1 MATKRVKSSGKAA
14 DCFGKLRE
22 NTALREHPA
31 ALAEIDALQEKVIA
45 KAAKAYKA
53 AEKQAVND
61 GDPDWKETAIK
72 AANEAAAAEV
82 AKYRTLVVGNVKAL
96 EVAAKKAPK
105 VVQKMVDFE
114 VLREEFPGKPPT
126 RVKIKVPVTV
136 EYGAEVLT
144 PEAHRLID
152 DAKWPTTYASPFHE
166 EYATRDSES
175 YFGVW
180 GGDASQR
187 DEVWRNYRTLMER
200 AAASGKPIS
209 YEGWKFDIREKLP
222 AGYQPN
228 ADKTLYI
235 YDEKAAGT
243 KRGEDSGTVSSATRA
258 VSAGQEAGKPAEPA
272 KEAKVDTSNP
282 AGLAYEQ
289 LDQFRKDEAVKA
301 AEESLRRAK
310 SGEDAPNVFTNG
322 FKSKAAMVRARE
334 EELTAAQSVKP
345 DVWQTAIDA
354 SYAKKP
360 VSMSLIDTL
369 PSVDTKFSDGNVAP
383 SLRRQLI
390 ENLEE
395 KGYVR
400 EGDQY
405 VYRPK
410 ESAASEK
417 PESGAVA
424 TASPEPVPSGAPAKN
439 LAQTDTKQ
447 AVVKNENSAGR
458 VKNRGRLLVFDKP
471 IQTPAGKI
479 LSYQWQSQ
487 LIEEVDSR
495 GEEVVRRI
503 SDWNLAEENAD
514 TGKAIVHHFLL
525 ERPDGTRSIVSLESA
540 IGALKGEQEGKT
552 LKSRIAAARRL
563 VVRQAELAQ
572 AESDLTEYE
581 RVVAQVKKE
590 PVPEG
595 EFVQDGNRRYSW
607 MVDGNRVATM
617 VLGHDSMKERMRTLD
632 EQIQSEP
639 RFRETEWQAYRVRR
653 LTSIPAYKL
662 GGRIADLKQLI
673 KRDQQK
679 MGGSLTVAAASQEP
693 VKNENEGAVKEY
705 AYGMKAR
712 PFDIGAQ
719 PKGFS
724 RVDENDKRSR
734 WGVIYYSE
742 PLSESQVRQYELVP
756 LEKEKAAPDP
766 YRPSGNDFPSADIE
780 PALTAA
786 GDSKSTSKKAS
797 QASDLVIPRKA
808 DGTPVD
814 SIKPAWDD
822 KSRMDA
828 DQYGYVTDGKKLYI
842 IDRQKTLPMQE
853 EKPATTYSD
862 PVPGKWELYVR
873 EYAEDGTQGK
883 SKRMPI
889 PENALYPVKSS
900 EKWHQRKA
908 EMEREKSAQRLSGSA
923 VSGITSGD
931 AATVAPAVRAIAND
945 KTAPKHHRKVAA
957 DIASILETNP
967 ITVRFEETDADLNG
981 YYDPKTNE
989 VIININGPHELGINE
1004 TILHELAHAVTDEAL
1019 VNPDTPEKKA
1029 LVDSIRQQFDSA
1041 RKKAD
1046 VMIRK
1051 KKALGPAALELSNDE
1066 LLDEVRKLNDDA
1078 LYDIVS
1084 GTRDIYEFNALAMT
1098 SRAMQK
1104 FLEGINPNGEAK
1116 TAWNRIVDAVAK
1128 FFGRD
1133 VSSAATAAYD
1143 ALLKLTPQKGDV
1155 KGETRYS
1162 LRRTDSSVTPAQDAE
1177 YMAAVEAGD
1186 TGKAQAMVDEA
1197 AKAAGYDLV
1206 HVRGEDFTDNGNVKQ
1221 FVDANRRYRVENYV
1235 GYGVNP
1241 KSTPRF
1247 YSIKS
1252 SALASQD
1259 EPFISEWA
1267 RNNDAD
1273 LNPKDIV
1280 TDAGFWDRFDD
1291 VSHFWNENETY
1302 LLKNGIF
1309 GIRTNDGGV
1318 IFDTTTALEQGAVV
1332 ETSAVTRDESG
1343 NMIPL
1348 SQRFNPASGD
1358 IRYSK
1363 RRSQQAGV
1371 PNIGEEYEVEPRTVI
1386 RAAVLDRVFNADRLD
1401 PANIDDY
1408 QTAYEL
1414 ARKLTNGSAEDLA
1427 EIQRMII
1434 GHPEMVKAG
1443 LVGERQLDALP
1454 AVVYG
1459 EVMTFAGRLAT
1470 QGGYDGRADFSLL
1483 LTMMQHYGQI
1493 LDAMVV
1499 QSDSSASGTTQVA
1512 RRLAALSDMPFKA
1525 FVTNYY
1531 KQQERIQEEMLKQ
1544 GWTDAQIRAMDQFAA
1559 GAIDEAA
1566 LVDAVAAKESEF
1578 KPADEA
1584 LKRMLEEAGQPFDPM
1599 APVQLSPK
1607 ELALL
1612 PKDIQ
1617 QAYADMLAGK
1627 LGQKMDAKS
1636 AQAAEELFSAR
1647 EIETERGIQMLADT
1661 FFIGLNRDEKPGFM
1675 AQKTSAVNAEMAGII
1690 RETLLELGIV
1700 PNEKAFD
1707 PDAVYRTLLMKLGG
1721 DQLLLE
1727 KIPLI
1732 EEAVQQKIMSVVGAK
1747 TLEEAMQNQ
1756 WAREMWAQW
1765 EAVSSNLVQSDRV
1778 SGSTARR
1785 AIHQVM
1791 QQDGFN
1797 YATPEL
1803 LVMRPEHLVV
1813 AKDRIVSQVMQT
1825 LRGISE
1831 TAPSNIQPEMW
1842 KQIELGINNHFN
1854 VMMAQAAEAKA
1865 RANAEAAAKKGP
1877 DADAVIRSRVSRLL
1891 ARHATADTPDNTKK
1905 KKDALSALVD
1915 EHLKKADPDFVE
1927 KAVKL
1932 GVPEESA
1939 AELLRA
1945 LESTRYARDE
1955 IKKYREEL
1963 RKDKAAAKAI
1973 DALMAKMG
1981 PRDKSV
1987 IRKNEVVGPVTIGDI
2002 AKILMEADPSKV
2014 HDMAWRRG
2022 IITAWLGNM
2031 GIMEAR
2037 VKAESLD
2044 YLVASAFADAQAG
2057 MVNKFAASLQTKA
2070 PKPTPSELERI
2081 AKAIK
2086 LGFVSGAPTTWQEAF
2101 AQRFKM
2107 TTPSATDMQE
2117 MLRLENIRIDPRSN
2131 LTDITS
2137 ASTKLSELY
2146 NKFKMDPELTAIMAQ
2161 SFTQSMLT
2169 GFQTQSMQF
2178 TQGAIN
2184 SIFRVM
2190 EGIMSGKFKKDAM
2203 AGMMRAIDESFHAYV
2218 DAFKSSIK
2226 NDAYRSHMQEE
2237 IQRLSALKQLLKK
2250 EWDSY
2255 KSASRI
2261 QQMNPA
2267 RIAKLVIGSQDFAR
2281 RLMSSADDAAL
2292 TGIRT
2297 FVKTIEVDKLA
2308 RKAGIAGDELKKLYD
2323 AAKAHSAD
2331 LMLEAAARGYTGAMA
2346 RLWVRDEMDRALREG
2361 LVHAGLNE
2369 KELDAIDAFAE
2380 SESEIDVGV
2389 GEKRDVGSRWDLQHW
2404 GEMLVSFLETSLR
2417 MPESDKNDPGAAVRN
2432 MFFRSIFGFLRTP
2445 FNALS
2450 RQVYRSPFGLYRL
2463 AITSWGDRSKTLYER
2478 TMGTTMQRQQRWK
2491 EAIIWS
2497 TAEAALLTIAMMLNG
2512 NDDDPDDDLLII
2524 NGQGPED
2531 PQSAEA
2537 WRAKHQANSIEI
2549 KIGKATIVIPFGRSG
2564 LEPIKPGLMMLG
2576 ALRDTQL
2583 DGLKK
2588 HESLGLGAFALNYGV
2603 NTAYST
2609 GTFGLKNVMD
2619 WKRSF
2624 GNSNRAVQS
2633 GAYMASSLFPWSSAM
2648 RSVGKLV
2655 DPDSKDRNTVKGAIA
2670 SATPA
2675 FFIGEKAY
2683 NLYGQPVYGAD
2694 DSVYSATSK
2703 RLMYGFGL
2711 PFGVFVRNDEQE
2723 QAVLNWTVKTG
2734 MAPTVTT
2741 RSELDER
2748 LLKRDKT
2755 HTPLTDDQWSAFSKA
2770 AGDYRLKRMKTSLP
2784 QLDVMNEKAQ
2794 RNRLE
2799 SIGRLARSAG
2809 LSAIKKTLDD

>member
-1 MATKRVKSSGKAA
+1 MATKRVKSGKAA
-14 DCFGKLRE
+14 DCFGKLRAH
-22 NTALREHPA
+22 TALREHPA

-82 AKYRTLVVGNVKAL
+82 ARYRGLVLGNVKVL
-96 EVAAKKAPK
+96 ESAAKKAPK
-105 VVQKMVDFE
+105 VD
-114 VLREEFPGKPPT
+114 
-126 RVKIKVPVTV
+126 
-136 EYGAEVLT
+136 
-144 PEAHRLID
+144 
-152 DAKWPTTYASPFHE
+152 
-166 EYATRDSES
+166 
-175 YFGVW
+175 
-180 GGDASQR
+180 
-187 DEVWRNYRTLMER
+187 
-200 AAASGKPIS
+200 
-209 YEGWKFDIREKLP
+209 
-222 AGYQPN
+222 
-228 ADKTLYI
+228 
-235 YDEKAAGT
+235 
-243 KRGEDSGTVSSATRA
+243 
-258 VSAGQEAGKPAEPA
+258 EPA
-272 KEAKVDTSNP
+272 KPESSIFAQYKAMRKTLPDDVIIAMRLGDFYEFFFQDADAAAPILNLTKTKRNGVTMAGIPYHAADAYFAKLVKAGRRVAVAEVANGAPVIVEKPAAAEAPEAKAEPVDTSNP
-282 AGLAYEQ
+282 AGLTYEQ
-289 LDQFRKDEAVKA
+289 LAQFRKDEAVKA
-301 AEESLRRAK
+301 AEDALRRAK

-345 DVWQTAIDA
+345 DVWQTAMDA

-369 PSVDTKFSDGNVAP
+369 GSVDTKMSDGNVAP
-383 SLRRQLI
+383 SMRRQLI

-439 LAQTDTKQ
+439 LAQSDTNQ

-572 AESDLTEYE
+572 AESDLTEYG

-693 VKNENEGAVKEY
+693 VKNESEGAVKEY

-766 YRPSGNDFPSADIE
+766 YRPSGNDFPSAGVE
-780 PALTAA
+780 PTLPAA

-808 DGTPVD
+808 DGTLVD

-828 DQYGYVTDGKKLYI
+828 EQYGYVTDGKKLYI

-862 PVPGKWELYVR
+862 AVPGKWELYVR

-889 PENALYPVKSS
+889 PENTLYPVKSS

-1046 VMIRK
+1046 AMIRK

-1104 FLEGINPNGEAK
+1104 LLEGINPNGEAK

-1162 LRRTDSSVTPAQDAE
+1162 LRR
-1177 YMAAVEAGD
+1177 
-1186 TGKAQAMVDEA
+1186 
-1197 AKAAGYDLV
+1197 
-1206 HVRGEDFTDNGNVKQ
+1206 
-1221 FVDANRRYRVENYV
+1221 
-1235 GYGVNP
+1235 
-1241 KSTPRF
+1241 
-1247 YSIKS
+1247 
-1252 SALASQD
+1252 
-1259 EPFISEWA
+1259 SE
-1267 RNNDAD
+1267 
-1273 LNPKDIV
+1273 
-1280 TDAGFWDRFDD
+1280 
-1291 VSHFWNENETY
+1291 SE
-1302 LLKNGIF
+1302 
-1309 GIRTNDGGV
+1309 
-1318 IFDTTTALEQGAVV
+1318 
-1332 ETSAVTRDESG
+1332 
-1343 NMIPL
+1343 
-1348 SQRFNPASGD
+1348 

-1363 RRSQQAGV
+1363 RRRAQQAGV
-1371 PNIGEEYEVEPRTVI
+1371 EGVGEEYAVEPRTVI
-1386 RAAVLDRVFNADRLD
+1386 RAAVLDRVFDSAKLD
-1401 PANIDDY
+1401 PASIDDY

-1414 ARKLTNGSAEDLA
+1414 AQKLTNGSAEDLA
-1427 EIQRMII
+1427 DIQKMII

-1443 LVGERQLDALP
+1443 LVGDRQLDALP
-1454 AVVYG
+1454 AVIYS
-1459 EVMTFAGRLAT
+1459 ELMKFAGRLAT
-1470 QGGYDGRADFSLL
+1470 QGGYDGRADFSLFVTL
-1483 LTMMQHYGQI
+1483 MKRYGSV
-1493 LDAMVV
+1493 LDSMATTT
-1499 QSDSSASGTTQVA
+1499 DAGATGTTQTA
-1512 RRLAALSDMPFKA
+1512 RRLASLADMPFKNFIRA
-1525 FVTNYY
+1525 HF
-1531 KQQERIQEEMLKQ
+1531 KQSALIEEEMLKQ
-1544 GWTDAQIRAMDQFAA
+1544 GFTQAQLDAMKQFFEGELDATEVDKVIESKKDEWK
-1559 GAIDEAA
+1559 GANDA
-1566 LVDAVAAKESEF
+1566 LESLLETA
-1578 KPADEA
+1578 PA
-1584 LKRMLEEAGQPFDPM
+1584 PYDPM
-1599 APVQLSPK
+1599 APQQLSPE

-1627 LGQKMDAKS
+1627 LGQAMTAEAAK
-1636 AQAAEELFSAR
+1636 QADELFNAR
-1647 EIETERGIQMLADT
+1647 KQETERGIQQLTDT
-1661 FFIGLNRDEKPGFM
+1661 FFIDLNRDEKPGFI
-1675 AQKTSAVNAEMAGII
+1675 AQKTAAVNGELAGII

-1700 PNEKAFD
+1700 LNEKAFNPED
-1707 PDAVYRTLLMKLGG
+1707 VYRKLLMSLGG
-1721 DQLLLE
+1721 DQLRLE

-1732 EEAVQQKIMSVVGAK
+1732 EEAVQQKIMSVVGAE
-1747 TLEEAMQNQ
+1747 TLEEAMQKQ
-1756 WAREMWAQW
+1756 WAREMWARW

-1803 LVMRPEHLVV
+1803 LAMRPEHLAV

-1842 KQIELGINNHFN
+1842 KQIEVGISNHFN
-1854 VMMAQAAEAKA
+1854 SMMAQAAEAKA

-1877 DADAVIRSRVSRLL
+1877 DADAVIRSQVNRLL

-1987 IRKNEVVGPVTIGDI
+1987 IRQNEVVGPVTIGDI

-2131 LTDITS
+2131 PTDIMN
-2137 ASTKLSELY
+2137 AATKVSELY
-2146 NKFKMDPELTAIMAQ
+2146 NKFKMDPGFTAIMAQ

-2178 TQGAIN
+2178 TQGAMN

-2237 IQRLSALKQLLKK
+2237 IQRLSALKRLLKK

-2361 LVHAGLNE
+2361 LVHSGLNAE
-2369 KELDAIDAFAE
+2369 ALDAIDAFAE

-2512 NDDDPDDDLLII
+2512 DDDDPDDDLLII

-2694 DSVYSATSK
+2694 DSVYSAASK

-2711 PFGVFVRNDEQE
+2711 PFGVFVRNDEKE

-2748 LLKRDKT
+2748 LLKRDKA

>member
-1 MATKRVKSSGKAA
+1 
-14 DCFGKLRE
+14 
-22 NTALREHPA
+22 
-31 ALAEIDALQEKVIA
+31 
-45 KAAKAYKA
+45 
-53 AEKQAVND
+53 
-61 GDPDWKETAIK
+61 
-72 AANEAAAAEV
+72 
-82 AKYRTLVVGNVKAL
+82 
-96 EVAAKKAPK
+96 
-105 VVQKMVDFE
+105 
-114 VLREEFPGKPPT
+114 
-126 RVKIKVPVTV
+126 
-136 EYGAEVLT
+136 
-144 PEAHRLID
+144 
-152 DAKWPTTYASPFHE
+152 
-166 EYATRDSES
+166 
-175 YFGVW
+175 
-180 GGDASQR
+180 
-187 DEVWRNYRTLMER
+187 
-200 AAASGKPIS
+200 
-209 YEGWKFDIREKLP
+209 
-222 AGYQPN
+222 
-228 ADKTLYI
+228 
-235 YDEKAAGT
+235 
-243 KRGEDSGTVSSATRA
+243 
-258 VSAGQEAGKPAEPA
+258 
-272 KEAKVDTSNP
+272 
-282 AGLAYEQ
+282 
-289 LDQFRKDEAVKA
+289 
-301 AEESLRRAK
+301 
-310 SGEDAPNVFTNG
+310 
-322 FKSKAAMVRARE
+322 
-334 EELTAAQSVKP
+334 
-345 DVWQTAIDA
+345 
-354 SYAKKP
+354 
-360 VSMSLIDTL
+360 
-369 PSVDTKFSDGNVAP
+369 
-383 SLRRQLI
+383 
-390 ENLEE
+390 
-395 KGYVR
+395 
-400 EGDQY
+400 
-405 VYRPK
+405 
-410 ESAASEK
+410 
-417 PESGAVA
+417 
-424 TASPEPVPSGAPAKN
+424 
-439 LAQTDTKQ
+439 
-447 AVVKNENSAGR
+447 
-458 VKNRGRLLVFDKP
+458 
-471 IQTPAGKI
+471 
-479 LSYQWQSQ
+479 
-487 LIEEVDSR
+487 
-495 GEEVVRRI
+495 
-503 SDWNLAEENAD
+503 
-514 TGKAIVHHFLL
+514 
-525 ERPDGTRSIVSLESA
+525 
-540 IGALKGEQEGKT
+540 
-552 LKSRIAAARRL
+552 
-563 VVRQAELAQ
+563 
-572 AESDLTEYE
+572 
-581 RVVAQVKKE
+581 
-590 PVPEG
+590 
-595 EFVQDGNRRYSW
+595 
-607 MVDGNRVATM
+607 
-617 VLGHDSMKERMRTLD
+617 
-632 EQIQSEP
+632 
-639 RFRETEWQAYRVRR
+639 
-653 LTSIPAYKL
+653 
-662 GGRIADLKQLI
+662 
-673 KRDQQK
+673 

-693 VKNENEGAVKEY
+693 VKNESEGAVKEY

-719 PKGFS
+719 LKGFS

-1162 LRRTDSSVTPAQDAE
+1162 LRR
-1177 YMAAVEAGD
+1177 
-1186 TGKAQAMVDEA
+1186 
-1197 AKAAGYDLV
+1197 
-1206 HVRGEDFTDNGNVKQ
+1206 
-1221 FVDANRRYRVENYV
+1221 
-1235 GYGVNP
+1235 
-1241 KSTPRF
+1241 
-1247 YSIKS
+1247 
-1252 SALASQD
+1252 
-1259 EPFISEWA
+1259 SE
-1267 RNNDAD
+1267 
-1273 LNPKDIV
+1273 
-1280 TDAGFWDRFDD
+1280 
-1291 VSHFWNENETY
+1291 S
-1302 LLKNGIF
+1302 
-1309 GIRTNDGGV
+1309 
-1318 IFDTTTALEQGAVV
+1318 
-1332 ETSAVTRDESG
+1332 
-1343 NMIPL
+1343 
-1348 SQRFNPASGD
+1348 D
-1358 IRYSK
+1358 IRYS
-1363 RRSQQAGV
+1363 RRRRAQQAGV
-1371 PNIGEEYEVEPRTVI
+1371 EGVGEEYTVEPRTVI
-1386 RAAVLDRVFNADRLD
+1386 RAAVLDRVFDSAKLD
-1401 PANIDDY
+1401 PASIDDY

-1414 ARKLTNGSAEDLA
+1414 AQKLTNGSAEDLA
-1427 EIQRMII
+1427 DIQKMII

-1443 LVGERQLDALP
+1443 IVGDRQLDALP
-1454 AVVYG
+1454 AVIYS
-1459 EVMTFAGRLAT
+1459 ELMKFAGRLAT
-1470 QGGYDGRADFSLL
+1470 QGGYDGRADFSLFVTL
-1483 LTMMQHYGQI
+1483 MKRYGSV
-1493 LDAMVV
+1493 LDSMATTT
-1499 QSDSSASGTTQVA
+1499 DASATGTTQTA
-1512 RRLAALSDMPFKA
+1512 RRLASLADMPFKNFIRA
-1525 FVTNYY
+1525 HF
-1531 KQQERIQEEMLKQ
+1531 KQSALIEEEMLKQ
-1544 GWTDAQIRAMDQFAA
+1544 GFTQAQLDAMKQFFEGELDAA
-1559 GAIDEAA
+1559 EVDKVIESKKDEWKGANDA
-1566 LVDAVAAKESEF
+1566 LESLLETA
-1578 KPADEA
+1578 PA
-1584 LKRMLEEAGQPFDPM
+1584 PYDPM
-1599 APVQLSPK
+1599 APQLSPE
-1607 ELALL
+1607 ELTLL

-1617 QAYADMLAGK
+1617 KAYADMMAGK
-1627 LGQKMDAKS
+1627 LGQAMNAEA
-1636 AQAAEELFSAR
+1636 AQQADELFNAR
-1647 EIETERGIQMLADT
+1647 EQETERGIQQLTDT